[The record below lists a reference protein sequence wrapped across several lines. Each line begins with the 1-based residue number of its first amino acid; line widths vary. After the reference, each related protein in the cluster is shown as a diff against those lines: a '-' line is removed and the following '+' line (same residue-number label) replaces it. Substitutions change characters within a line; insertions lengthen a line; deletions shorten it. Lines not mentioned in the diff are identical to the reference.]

1 MNAVRDLRG
10 DRLPIGTNV
19 CGVAIASLALAAPVV
34 AAERSRAPQWNLPEA
49 REVAFGGQL
58 GGAYE

>member
-10 DRLPIGTNV
+10 DRLPLWTNMF
-19 CGVAIASLALAAPVV
+19 GVAIASLAAPV
-34 AAERSRAPQWNLPEA
+34 AAADKSLASQRNPREA

-58 GGAYE
+58 GEAYE

>member
-1 MNAVRDLRG
+1 MFGA
-10 DRLPIGTNV
+10 
-19 CGVAIASLALAAPVV
+19 AIASLALAAPV
-34 AAERSRAPQWNLPEA
+34 ATADKSLAPQRNPREA

>member
-10 DRLPIGTNV
+10 DRLPIGTNMF
-19 CGVAIASLALAAPVV
+19 GVAIASLATPV
-34 AAERSRAPQWNLPEA
+34 AAADKSLAPQWNPREA

-58 GGAYE
+58 GEAYE